1 MSKMLFIDVE
11 TRPNTA
17 LVWRYFKENISPKQ
31 VLASSTIMSFA
42 AKWQGSEDIFY
53 MADDTNTEKKL
64 LEALLSLLDEADIV
78 VGHYSSRFDIPRI
91 RARAMALGLKPP
103 SPFKQVDTKMVAS
116 KEFSFEGNSLEYLAK
131 VLGCSPKLSHK
142 KFPGF
147 ELWLECMRG
156 NKEAYEEL
164 RTYNIQDVLT
174 TEELYNKMLPWITN
188 HPNVAVGEDHKCP
201 KCGGVHLQKRG
212 YYKTD
217 VRTYQRYQ
225 CQGCGGWSRARLM
238 DKETRSSSIV
248 NAV

>member
-1 MSKMLFIDVE
+1 MSRILFLDIE
-11 TRPNTA
+11 TKANTA
-17 LVWRYFKENISPKQ
+17 LVWRFFKENISPKQ
-31 VLASSTIMSFA
+31 VLSGSTIMSFA
-42 AKWQGSEDIFY
+42 AKWHNDEEIMY
-53 MADDTNTEKKL
+53 MADIDGSEKEL
-64 LEALLSLLDEADIV
+64 LEAVLKLLDEADIV

-91 RARAMALGLKPP
+91 KARAMALGLTPP

-116 KEFSFEGNSLEYLAK
+116 KEFNFEGNSLEYLAK
-131 VLGCSPKLSHK
+131 VLGCTPKLSHK

-147 ELWLECMRG
+147 ELWFECMRG

-164 RTYNIQDVLT
+164 KTYNIQDVLT
-174 TEELYNKMLPWITN
+174 TEEIYNKMLPWISN

-201 KCGGVHLQKRG
+201 KCGSVHLQKRG

-225 CQGCGGWSRARLM
+225 CQDCKGWSRARLM
-238 DKETRSSSIV
+238 EKDTKSSSIV